1 MATSSFHGLVIYFA
15 MLGNMILGGDAAGSV
30 MRRVDELSDHEAT
43 ISPHGHFSSLAMKEQ
58 PKLDEEAARTN
69 AASQPQINEQASA
82 DVVMQQQINEQ
93 AKAQAAS
100 NAGAHA
106 TTTTTTV
113 TTTTVTTTTVTE
125 YDSTNLVGFRF
136 HLLNC
141 ASGDC
146 LQVEG
151 EEVFHMASCRTG
163 DNGKPVRE
171 QLFIARGHA
180 SLSQRLTGHPNNVT
194 LALNGKLMCNTGA
207 YEMQV
212 DDEECHQEYAEVS
225 LVMKHGH
232 HNVFRVQ
239 WNETGVGVDGVKK
252 ILQNQCLTPAAS
264 AGSQHVDLSTDCD
277 QDAAL
282 WTTDDNSDA
291 CP

>member
-1 MATSSFHGLVIYFA
+1 MATSSFHGVVVYFA
-15 MLGNMILGGDAAGSV
+15 MILGSDAAGSV

-58 PKLDEEAARTN
+58 PKLNEEARTN
-69 AASQPQINEQASA
+69 AASQPQMSAQARA
-82 DVVMQQQINEQ
+82 DVVLQPQVSEQ

-125 YDSTNLVGFRF
+125 YDSSALVGFRF

-146 LQVEG
+146 LQIEG
-151 EEVFHMASCRTG
+151 EEVFHMASCRKG
-163 DNGKPVRE
+163 ESGKPVRE

-180 SLSQRLTGHPNNVT
+180 SLHQRLTGYTNNVT
-194 LALNGKLMCNTGA
+194 LALNGKLLCNTGA
-207 YEMQV
+207 YEVQV
-212 DDEECHQEYAEVS
+212 DDEECHREYAEVS

-232 HNVFRVQ
+232 PNVFRVQ
-239 WNETGVGVDGVKK
+239 WNETAVGVDGVKK

-264 AGSQHVDLSTDCD
+264 EGSQHVDVSPDCD